1 MGRYWIRNRG
11 KTQGPLSADKIHG
24 LLRRGRFNRHYQVSE
39 DRKNWYVAT
48 DFPELFPEAPASRGG
63 RGGRGGG
70 GADGYDDD
78 DYSGGGGSPFEDDY
92 ESAPPKRRGGSRRSR
107 DDDAARNSPFNDQD
121 EDDDEDDEYEDEVD
135 DRDDDDDDDDWDDDD
150 DEGAVYRLVGW
161 IEQKWQ
167 GIVVLLVAVMI
178 GLGWYVF
185 FRETFVQD
193 QIDLDLLM
201 DVHGRITTRHT
212 GGVDSNGW
220 TRLAEDT
227 ELELS
232 EMVERLKDPS
242 QASARDHIKQELL
255 FAARDDL
262 RRIFDELPNGNDTA
276 SERALNRFREIEA
289 MIETKTR
296 QKTDDIVP
304 RPVPAPAPPPAENS
318 ELDPADGTPNDPD
331 APSPSGDAQTPPIG
345 LDPAPAL

>member
-48 DFPELFPEAPASRGG
+48 DFPELFPEASAG
-63 RGGRGGG
+63 RGSRGG
-70 GADGYDDD
+70 GADDYDDD
-78 DYSGGGGSPFEDDY
+78 DSGGGSPFEDDY

-107 DDDAARNSPFNDQD
+107 DDDAPRSSPFSD
-121 EDDDEDDEYEDEVD
+121 EDDDDEYEDDADVRD
-135 DRDDDDDDDDWDDDD
+135 DDDDDDDDWDDDD

-178 GLGWYVF
+178 GLGWFVF

-201 DVHGRITTRHT
+201 DVHGRITAKHS

-220 TRLAEDT
+220 ARMAEDT
-227 ELELS
+227 AQELS
-232 EMVERLKDPS
+232 EMVERLDAN
-242 QASARDHIKQELL
+242 ASARDHIKQELL

-262 RRIFDELPNGNDTA
+262 RRIFDELPKGDDTA
-276 SERALNRFREIEA
+276 SQRVLNRFRKVDA
-289 MIETKTR
+289 MINAKTR
-296 QKTDDIVP
+296 QQIDEMNLP
-304 RPVPAPAPPPAENS
+304 PVPAAAPPPAENP
-318 ELDPADGTPNDPD
+318 EADPASGAPNSLD
-331 APSPSGDAQTPPIG
+331 APSPPDNAVTPPVG
-345 LDPAPAL
+345 ASPAPLVP

>member
-48 DFPELFPEAPASRGG
+48 DFPELFPEAPAG

-70 GADGYDDD
+70 GGGGGGEDYDD
-78 DYSGGGGSPFEDDY
+78 DYSGGGSPFEDDY
-92 ESAPPKRRGGSRRSR
+92 ESAPPKRRGGSRRGR
-107 DDDAARNSPFNDQD
+107 DDDVPRNSSFSDDDDD
-121 EDDDEDDEYEDEVD
+121 EDDDDDDEYEDEVD

-161 IEQKWQ
+161 IERKWQ
-167 GIVVLLVAVMI
+167 AVVVLLVAVMI
-178 GLGWYVF
+178 GLGWFVF
-185 FRETFVQD
+185 VRETFVQD

-201 DVHGRITTRHT
+201 EVHGRITAKHA

-220 TRLAEDT
+220 ARLAEET
-227 ELELS
+227 SLELA
-232 EMVERLKDPS
+232 EMVERLDA

-262 RRIFDELPNGNDTA
+262 RRIFDELPNGNDSA
-276 SERALNRFREIEA
+276 AQRMLNRFREIEA
-289 MIETKTR
+289 MINAKTR
-296 QKTDDIVP
+296 QKDNNMVAP
-304 RPVPAPAPPPAENS
+304 PVPAAPPPAENP
-318 ELDPADGTPNDPD
+318 EADPEGGAPNEGGV
-331 APSPSGDAQTPPIG
+331 PSPPDNSVAPPVG
-345 LDPAPAL
+345 ASPAPAL

>member
-11 KTQGPLSADKIHG
+11 RTQGPLSADKIHG

-48 DFPELFPEAPASRGG
+48 DFPELFPAAPAG

-70 GADGYDDD
+70 GELDDD
-78 DYSGGGGSPFEDDY
+78 DYGGGGGAGAGGGSPFDDDY
-92 ESAPPKRRGGSRRSR
+92 DSAPPKRRADSRRSR
-107 DDDAARNSPFNDQD
+107 DDDAPRNSPSSDED
-121 EDDDEDDEYEDEVD
+121 EDDEDEYEDEVD
-135 DRDDDDDDDDWDDDD
+135 DRDEDDEDWDDDD

-161 IEQKWQ
+161 IERQWK
-167 GIVVLLVAVMI
+167 GVVMLLVAVMI
-178 GLGWYVF
+178 GLGWFVF

-193 QIDLDLLM
+193 QIDLDLLI
-201 DVHGRITTRHT
+201 DVHGRITAKHS
-212 GGVDSNGW
+212 GGVDSNEW
-220 TRLAEDT
+220 ARLTDDT
-227 ELELS
+227 AQELA

-276 SERALNRFREIEA
+276 SQRVLNRFRKVDA
-289 MIETKTR
+289 MIKAKTR
-296 QKTDDIVP
+296 QQTDEMNP
-304 RPVPAPAPPPAENS
+304 PPVQAPAPPPPAETP
-318 ELDPADGTPNDPD
+318 EADPASGTPNDPD
-331 APSPSGDAQTPPIG
+331 APSQPGDTVAPPVGSI
-345 LDPAPAL
+345 PAPAAL